1 MFNWMKF
8 CVFLNTTS
16 KNLLMYW
23 IIALIIYLLLAI
35 GMVIILSLAARHVG
49 FTALQWV
56 WLILVTIGLAG
67 LCTWIITLED

>member
-1 MFNWMKF
+1 MKVLRRF
-8 CVFLNTTS
+8 WDEHPRLSMWT
-16 KNLLMYW
+16 
-23 IIALIIYLLLAI
+23 ILAI

-49 FTALQWV
+49 FTALQWL